1 MNKRVKQVLIVLA
14 AAQML
19 LVNVFA
25 GSRYYFSI
33 DTNKTKQENLENA
46 KEENQLKTRV
56 AEYGRFT
63 MYYFLDNEDK
73 KAFKPQV
80 DAFKS
85 VGKTDYEKLLEI
97 VKYFRTLGLKYGP
110 RNDAGVVNQIKNIPN
125 GYTMCAGAALFSGEL
140 LNKTGLEYR
149 YVLRRYRDR
158 GDLTAL
164 ATDGGH
170 IYLEVKTDK
179 GNWMEFD
186 PTAII
191 SYGRNWNYNNV
202 LSKNI
207 KAANSRGFAEM
218 PDRNYKQNIVKKKNN
233 EYREYIVSPVYKN
246 GEKID
251 SKLHIFNDL

>member
-1 MNKRVKQVLIVLA
+1 MHKRVKQVLIGAV

-25 GSRYYFSI
+25 GSKHYFSV

-46 KEENQLKTRV
+46 KAENELKTRV

-63 MYYFLDNEDK
+63 MYYLLDHEDK
-73 KAFKPQV
+73 SAFKPQV
-80 DAFKS
+80 DAFTS

-97 VKYFRTLGLKYGP
+97 VKYFRQLGLKYGP
-110 RNDAGVVNQIKNIPN
+110 RNDAGALNQIKNIPN
-125 GYTMCAGAALFSGEL
+125 GYTMCTGAALFSGEL

-149 YVLRRYRDR
+149 YILRRYRDR

-186 PTAII
+186 PTPII

-202 LSKNI
+202 LYNNI